1 MTSTETKAAKVR
13 RAFRAGR
20 PEIKS
25 REYDIESAVMTARS
39 LFMEIRKERSLE
51 GIDDWWDDI
60 AVALVLMTTE
70 EARKD
75 RVYLL
80 PISRDFDDLA
90 SLYKSAM
97 QLKTTE
103 KVVALGV
110 AFWQLDREAGG
121 ETHVWTE
128 QWLAGPRAALAIN
141 RASEA
146 FKESGGKETSANF
159 GEQEKA

>member
-13 RAFRAGR
+13 RAFRVGR
-20 PEIKS
+20 PEIKN

-39 LFMEIRKERSLE
+39 LFMEIRKERSLA

-60 AVALVLMTTE
+60 AVALVLMTPEQTRE
-70 EARKD
+70 D

-90 SLYKSAM
+90 SLYKVAI
-97 QLKTTE
+97 QLKKTE
-103 KVVALGV
+103 GVVALGA

-121 ETHVWTE
+121 EVDVWVE
-128 QWLAGPRAALAIN
+128 QWLAGPRAVLAIN
-141 RASEA
+141 RARDA
-146 FKESGGKETSANF
+146 FNDSGGKETNVTF
-159 GEQEKA
+159 GEPEKA